1 MGVWQRP
8 WAPNNKRQ
16 TYANM
21 KLLDY
26 TGLARLTANIKS
38 YIADKLQPIDDRT
51 PYCVEGM
58 CYMLGTYF
66 LSPGSAG
73 SISTDMC
80 PTTATPVTLT
90 PSSTGNAKKLYD
102 RLAKGLPSAL
112 MMPVSSIQVLNFGG
126 LGSWPFLPDSE
137 GVTAQVNGSNQITTV
152 MYRCAINRGTSGY
165 MVLYDL
171 KVVITR
177 LRSNPNQPTKIEIW
191 AVEVP
196 EPAVEVDDTPLL
208 PFHAQMYSVDANGT
222 VSPSGT
228 RTVSSSSTGG
238 ELAFYNRLQKG
249 LPPAI
254 RVDVTLSDGSTTRP
268 VWLYLD
274 TMSGAAGSVMYKSGT
289 LANGTYSNKYLRLNI
304 AQGASTKVALSL
316 LNVG

>member
-1 MGVWQRP
+1 
-8 WAPNNKRQ
+8 
-16 TYANM
+16 M
-21 KLLDY
+21 KVLDY

-38 YIADKLQPIDDRT
+38 YMAAKLQPIDDRT
-51 PYCVEGM
+51 PFYVEGM
-58 CYMLGTYF
+58 CAMLGTYF
-66 LSPGSAG
+66 LGTGSAG
-73 SISTDMC
+73 SIKAEMT
-80 PTTATPVTLT
+80 PTTSTPVILT
-90 PSSTGNAKKLYD
+90 ANSTGNAKKLYD

-112 MMPVSSIQVLNFGG
+112 MVPVSSTSIIGYG
-126 LGSWPFLPDSE
+126 SYGSWPFFPDSE
-137 GVTAQVNGSNQITTV
+137 NVTNVQTISGTTQVTTV
-152 MYRCAINRGTSGY
+152 MYRCAFNRGKDASSL
-165 MVLYDL
+165 MYDL
-171 KVVITR
+171 KVVISRTR
-177 LRSNPNQPTKIEIW
+177 ANPAQPATIQIW
-191 AVEVP
+191 ASDVP
-196 EPAVEVDDTPLL
+196 SPAVEVDDTPLL

-228 RTVSSSSTGG
+228 RTVSSSSTGE